1 MATFESQNRRMPKIE
16 ACLKANGLE
25 SLDACNE
32 MLLAKGIDCDKIIR
46 GIQPICF
53 DNAVWAY
60 TLGTAIAV
68 KRGLKS
74 AADCAAAIGEGLE
87 AFTIPGSVAEQ
98 RQVGLGHGNLGARL
112 LSEDTTCFA
121 FLAGHES
128 FAAAEGAIGI
138 ARTAN
143 KVRKTPLRVIL
154 NGLGKDAA
162 YIISRINGFKHNSG
176 SHPQT
181 ARSATESRLRV
192 PIPAGRAP
200 RHRRGSPRAVPW
212 ASRCT
217 AAPAGRSCE
226 SARG

>member
-74 AADCAAAIGEGLE
+74 AADCD
-87 AFTIPGSVAEQ
+87 
-98 RQVGLGHGNLGARL
+98 RR
-112 LSEDTTCFA
+112 
-121 FLAGHES
+121 
-128 FAAAEGAIGI
+128 
-138 ARTAN
+138 R
-143 KVRKTPLRVIL
+143 
-154 NGLGKDAA
+154 
-162 YIISRINGFKHNSG
+162 SG
-176 SHPQT
+176 SFHHP
-181 ARSATESRLRV
+181 RL
-192 PIPAGRAP
+192 
-200 RHRRGSPRAVPW
+200 
-212 ASRCT
+212 C
-217 AAPAGRSCE
+217 C
-226 SARG
+226 

>member
-98 RQVGLGHGNLGARL
+98 RKVGLGHGNLSYVHFRAVAPARRYRKRGNNIFRCKL
-112 LSEDTTCFA
+112 VRNASRFR
-121 FLAGHES
+121 
-128 FAAAEGAIGI
+128 AAAYRCATDNALYRSSVRITECVRYEFCGAFRHCHGLFLETFANTSPSTVNRGAYTYLGI
-138 ARTAN
+138 
-143 KVRKTPLRVIL
+143 
-154 NGLGKDAA
+154 
-162 YIISRINGFKHNSG
+162 
-176 SHPQT
+176 
-181 ARSATESRLRV
+181 
-192 PIPAGRAP
+192 
-200 RHRRGSPRAVPW
+200 
-212 ASRCT
+212 
-217 AAPAGRSCE
+217 
-226 SARG
+226 